1 VPFIVRNAGSRKR
14 PEGNVTAARLKSR
27 RVVMNAWQAIGNII
41 RAQGVE
47 LVFGLGDTDLLLY
60 AEKVPGLTPIN
71 VRYEGS
77 APFMAMAYARLSGQP
92 GVCNGSTGPGVAN
105 LVPGV
110 LEAYSGCVPLVVIC
124 PAVSQKTA
132 GMGEFQECD
141 QLGMMAP
148 ITKWS
153 ARVTRTERIP
163 WFVNRAFSI
172 AINGQPGPVY
182 LEIPHDVGGLFY
194 HELVE
199 VGQPEYVTAKKIRL
213 AADPALIDEA
223 VQLLLES
230 ERVVA
235 VAGNGA
241 VYSGASAEF
250 REFIEL
256 LGIPFLTTPGG
267 RGILSEDHPLALGL
281 NGLYRTKVGKEMYS
295 DASLIITI
303 GTRNESFQTHEFKDF
318 PEGAK
323 FIQIDISPF
332 EIGRN
337 WVPDLGIVG
346 DAKIVLRQLVSAIKE
361 RVGRG
366 GFEAMPWVKDI
377 VKAKKAFEAEVEA
390 ECMVEATPIPAKRI
404 VHELSKVFGGNTVLV
419 SENGSQDCWSYC
431 FPYYKVQDGSECVP
445 VAEQTCMGMGVVG
458 AIAAKLTRPEKKVLC
473 VTGDGAFQMY
483 MKELPTAAQYKAGC
497 TWVIM
502 NNSALGWAKAL
513 QQEIAGWDTTTFK
526 VQPDFVKWAEAC
538 KCYGRRVERP
548 SQIKPAL
555 EEALKVNR
563 KGIPA
568 VLDFVTGIDMSH
580 FERAE

>member
-1 VPFIVRNAGSRKR
+1 
-14 PEGNVTAARLKSR
+14 
-27 RVVMNAWQAIGNII
+27 MNAWEAIGNMV
-41 RAQGVE
+41 RTQGVE
-47 LVFGLGDTDLLLY
+47 FVFGLGDTDLLLY

-71 VRYEGS
+71 VRHEGS
-77 APFMAMAYARLSGQP
+77 APFMAMAYARLTGQP

-105 LVPGV
+105 LVSGV

-124 PAVSQKTA
+124 PAVSQKTV

-141 QLGMMAP
+141 QLGMMTP

-153 ARVTRTERIP
+153 ARVPRTERIP
-163 WFVNRAFSI
+163 WFINRAFSI
-172 AINGQPGPVY
+172 AMNGQPGPVY

-199 VGQPEYVTAKKIRL
+199 IGQPKYVTAKKIRI
-213 AADPALIDEA
+213 AADAELIDGA
-223 VQLLLES
+223 VRLLFNS
-230 ERVVA
+230 ERVVV

-241 VYSGASAEF
+241 VYSEASAEF
-250 REFIEL
+250 REFIEIM
-256 LGIPFLTTPGG
+256 GIPFLTTPGG

-281 NGLYRTKVGKEMYS
+281 NGLYRTKVGKEVYS
-295 DASLIITI
+295 DASLIVTI

-337 WVPDLGIVG
+337 WVPDVGIVG
-346 DAKIVLRQLVSAIKE
+346 DAKIVLRQLVDAIKGKVE
-361 RVGRG
+361 RERN
-366 GFEAMPWVKDI
+366 FKDMPRVKEI
-377 VKAKKAFEAEVEA
+377 IEAKKEYETEVEA
-390 ECMVEATPIPAKRI
+390 ECMVEATPILAKRI
-404 VHELSKVFGGNTVLV
+404 VYELSKVFGKNTILV

-458 AIAAKLTRPEKKVLC
+458 AIAAKLTKPEKNVVC

-483 MKELPTAAQYKAGC
+483 MKELATAAQYKAGC

-513 QQEIAGWDTTTFK
+513 QEEIVGWDTATFR

-538 KCYGRRVERP
+538 KCHGRRVEKPLEIRP
-548 SQIKPAL
+548 AI
-555 EEALKVNR
+555 EEALELNR
-563 KGIPA
+563 EGIPA
-568 VLDFVTGIDMSH
+568 VLDIVTGIDMTH

>member
-1 VPFIVRNAGSRKR
+1 M
-14 PEGNVTAARLKSR
+14 
-27 RVVMNAWQAIGNII
+27 MNTWEAIGNMI
-41 RAQGVE
+41 RSQGVE
-47 LVFGLGDTDLLLY
+47 FVFGLGDTDLLLY

-77 APFMAMAYARLSGQP
+77 APFMAMAYARLSGKP
-92 GVCNGSTGPGVAN
+92 GVCNGSPGPGVAN

-110 LEAYSGCVPLVVIC
+110 LEAYSGCVPLVVVC
-124 PAVSQKTA
+124 PAVSQKTV

-141 QLGMMAP
+141 QLGMMTP

-153 ARVTRTERIP
+153 ARVPRTERIP
-163 WFVNRAFSI
+163 WFMNRAFSI
-172 AINGQPGPVY
+172 AMNGQPGPVY
-182 LEIPHDVGGLFY
+182 LEIPYDVGGVFH
-194 HELVE
+194 HESVE
-199 VGQPEYVTAKKIRL
+199 VGRPKYVTAKKIRI
-213 AADPALIDEA
+213 AADPELINEA
-223 VQLLLES
+223 ADLLLKS
-230 ERVVA
+230 ERTVA

-241 VYSGASAEF
+241 VYSRASVEF

-281 NGLYRTKVGKEMYS
+281 NGLYRTKVGKKIYS
-295 DASLIITI
+295 DATLIVTV
-303 GTRNESFQTHEFKDF
+303 GTRNESFQTHRFRDF

-337 WVPDLGIVG
+337 WIPNVGIVG
-346 DAKIVLRQLVSAIKE
+346 DAKIVLRQLIDAIKE
-361 RVGRG
+361 KVGHGRNFEEMPRVK
-366 GFEAMPWVKDI
+366 EI
-377 VKAKKAFEAEVEA
+377 IEAKKEFEAEVEA
-390 ECMVEATPIPAKRI
+390 ECMTEATPIPAKRI
-404 VHELSKVFGGNTVLV
+404 VYEVSKVFGKNTILV

-431 FPYYKVQDGSECVP
+431 FPYYKVQDGSECIP

-458 AIAAKLTRPEKKVLC
+458 AIAAKLIKPEKNVIC
-473 VTGDGAFQMY
+473 ITGDGAFQMY
-483 MKELPTAAQYKAGC
+483 MKELPTAAQYNTGC
-497 TWVIM
+497 TWVVL
-502 NNSALGWAKAL
+502 NNSALGWVKVL
-513 QQEIAGWDTTTFK
+513 QMEKVGWDTATFK

-538 KCYGRRVERP
+538 KCYGRRIKRP
-548 SQIKPAL
+548 SEIRPAL

-568 VLDFVTGIDMSH
+568 VVDIVTGIDMSH